1 MKLQSIQILRGIAA
15 LLVVVYHIRAMEMLA
30 IGNNGLSELPLLN
43 SFVTNGYAGVDLF
56 FVISGFIMVYVTDGL
71 RSGVKSSLEFL
82 FARVT
87 RIYPLWWVFAGLM
100 TLMFV
105 AYNATSFGA
114 GWDRVSQGQP
124 MIPYLIKSFMLVPQN
139 AHPVL
144 GVGWTLIH
152 EMYFY
157 AAFTLMI
164 LVPRRFWLWILLAW
178 GSVIAGGSFF
188 GLTRTFA
195 SDLSALVF
203 YPMTMEFIMGAV
215 VGLAVSSGIA
225 WRSGILTLVATLWL
239 VAALTFQG
247 VDDAN
252 LMMWG
257 RVVWF
262 GLPCT
267 LLVYG
272 FATLELSNRQAWLV
286 PAFSGAIA
294 ACLISLLYNVFA
306 DSTTTDRFGA
316 AIMSAVV
323 GAITMMIVLWT
334 GWLGGQAMPDRV
346 IAVAPR
352 MQGVYRSLARL
363 GDWSFSLYL
372 CHPLLFAPVRL
383 VFAPLGEVDA
393 LAPVF
398 QVGHP
403 GPFDNIAFYAV
414 SLVSAILVAALA
426 YRFIER
432 PMIIGFGK
440 LRERLFHARPAAVAA
455 E

>member
-15 LLVVVYHIRAMEMLA
+15 LLVVVYHIRAMEILA

-56 FVISGFIMVYVTDGL
+56 FVISGFIMVYVTDGI
-71 RSGVKSSLEFL
+71 RSGVKSSAEFL

-100 TLMFV
+100 SLMFLV
-105 AYNATSFGA
+105 YNATGFGA

-124 MIPYLIKSFMLVPQN
+124 LIPYLIKSFLLVPQN

-157 AAFTLMI
+157 AAFTLMM

-178 GSVIAGGSFF
+178 GTVIAGGSFV
-188 GLTRTFA
+188 GLTKTFA
-195 SDLSALVF
+195 SGYSALFF

-239 VAALTFQG
+239 AASLTFQG
-247 VDDAN
+247 LDDAS

-294 ACLISLLYNVFA
+294 AGLISLLYNVFA
-306 DSTTTDRFGA
+306 DSTVADRFGA
-316 AIMSAVV
+316 AIMSAIV
-323 GAITMMIVLWT
+323 GAIAMMIVLWS
-334 GWLGGQAMPDRV
+334 GWLGGQAMPERV
-346 IAVAPR
+346 HAVTPR
-352 MQGVYRSLARL
+352 MQGVYRGLTRV

-372 CHPLLFAPVRL
+372 FHPLLFAPVRL
-383 VFAPLGEVDA
+383 VFAALGKVDA
-393 LAPVF
+393 LAPIF
-398 QVGHP
+398 RLGHP
-403 GPFDNIAFYAV
+403 GPLDNIAFYTV
-414 SLVSAILVAALA
+414 SLAAALLAAALA

-440 LRERLFHARPAAVAA
+440 LRERLFYTRTAAVAA

>member
-1 MKLQSIQILRGIAA
+1 MKLQSIQILRGLAA
-15 LLVVVYHIRAMEMLA
+15 LLVVLYHIRAMEALA
-30 IGNNGLSELPLLN
+30 IGKNGLGEIPLLN
-43 SFVTNGYAGVDLF
+43 GFVTNGFAGVDLF
-56 FVISGFIMVYVTDGL
+56 FVISGFIMVYVTEGM
-71 RSGVKSSLEFL
+71 RAGVKSSLDFL
-82 FARVT
+82 FARAT

-100 TLMFV
+100 LLMFAV
-105 AYNATSFGA
+105 YNGAGLGA

-124 MIPYLIKSFMLVPQN
+124 MVPYLIKSFFLVPQN

-144 GVGWTLIH
+144 GVGWTLVH

-157 AAFTLMI
+157 ATFTLML

-178 GSVIAGGSFF
+178 GAIVAGGSAF
-188 GLTRTFA
+188 GLTKPFA
-195 SDLSALVF
+195 ASFSALLF

-225 WRSGILTLVATLWL
+225 WRSGVVTLVAVLWL
-239 VAALTFQG
+239 MASLTFQG

-272 FATLELSNRQAWLV
+272 FATLELSDRQAWLV
-286 PAFSGAIA
+286 PVGIGALIA
-294 ACLISLLYNVFA
+294 AMISLLYNLVAESAF
-306 DSTTTDRFGA
+306 SDRLGA
-316 AIMSAVV
+316 TIVTVIV
-323 GAITMMIVLWT
+323 GALAMFAVLWA
-334 GWLGGQAMPDRV
+334 GWLAGQAMPGRIRAMTPGFMRV
-346 IAVAPR
+346 HR
-352 MQGVYRSLARL
+352 GLARV

-372 CHPLLFAPVRL
+372 CHPLLLAPVRL
-383 VFAPLGEVDA
+383 AFAEAAKVPW

-398 QVGHP
+398 QLGRA
-403 GPFDNIAFYAV
+403 GPLDNIALIAV
-414 SLVSAILVAALA
+414 SLAATLPAAALS

-432 PMIIGFGK
+432 PLIIGFGK
-440 LRERLFHARPAAVAA
+440 LRERLFHRKPDPASAG
-455 E
+455 

>member
-15 LLVVVYHIRAMEMLA
+15 LLVVVYHIRAMEILA
-30 IGNNGLSELPLLN
+30 IGNNGLTEMPLLN
-43 SFVTNGYAGVDLF
+43 GFVTNGYAGVDLF
-56 FVISGFIMVYVTDGL
+56 FVISGFIMVYVTSGM
-71 RSGVKSSLEFL
+71 RAGVKSSLEFL
-82 FARVT
+82 FARVA

-100 TLMFV
+100 TLMFLI
-105 AYNATSFGA
+105 YNATGFGA
-114 GWDRVSQGQP
+114 GWERVSHGQP
-124 MIPYLIKSFMLVPQN
+124 IIPYMIKSFLLVPQN
-139 AHPVL
+139 APPVL
-144 GVGWTLIH
+144 GVGWTLVH

-157 AAFTLMI
+157 AAFTLML

-178 GSVIAGGSFF
+178 GGAIAGGSFF
-188 GLTRTFA
+188 GLTKPFA
-195 SDLSALVF
+195 ADFSALVF

-225 WRSGILTLVATLWL
+225 WRSGLVTLAATLWL
-239 VAALTFQG
+239 AAALTFQG

-252 LMMWG
+252 LIMWG

-286 PAFSGAIA
+286 PVLFGAIVA
-294 ACLISLLYNVFA
+294 GMISLLYNVVA
-306 DSTTTDRFGA
+306 DSTVTDRFGA
-316 AIMSAVV
+316 AVMSAVV
-323 GAITMMIVLWT
+323 GAIAMMVVLWF
-334 GWLGGQAMPDRV
+334 GWLGGQAMPERV
-346 IAVAPR
+346 RAIEPPLQA
-352 MQGVYRSLARL
+352 VYRALARL

-383 VFAPLGEVDA
+383 VFAPLGKIDA

-403 GPFDNIAFYAV
+403 GPLDNIAFFVA
-414 SLVSAILVAALA
+414 SLAAAILVAAMA

-440 LRERLFHARPAAVAA
+440 LRERLFDRQPGAVTA